1 MDCINNAINAIN
13 KGVGNITLL
22 HKNTNQLIRKLETVE
37 CVTFIINVLLK
48 IN

>member
-22 HKNTNQLIRKLETVE
+22 HKKTNQLIRKLETV
-37 CVTFIINVLLK
+37 VLHLLSTFF
-48 IN
+48 